1 MQLVVKVT
9 YSAEVKNENFA
20 NAYIHFLWEK
30 FLVSL
35 MNTYIKKY
43 KTNTD
48 IYVYVSQPKRKSEK
62 MYFFEYVIPL
72 ELVDFYGRKNFKSI
86 LPIGC
91 KIDLADE
98 VRRYDV
104 NEKGK

>member
-43 KTNTD
+43 KIDID
-48 IYVYVSQPKRKSEK
+48 IYVYVSQSKRIFEK
-62 MYFFEYVIPL
+62 KYVFEYMIPL
-72 ELVDFYGRKNFKSI
+72 DLVDFYGRKNFKSI
-86 LPIGC
+86 LPRGC
-91 KIDLADE
+91 KVDLAE
-98 VRRYDV
+98 EEKRYDI
-104 NEKGK
+104 NKKGK